1 MTLKLDRRRYPRF
14 AVRLPF
20 QLWLATDKGDPWV
33 ATLFTKNISKAGLC
47 FLAPRQVQPGESITV
62 DLTLAGYGQRGKD
75 VNISGVG
82 QIVRAAA
89 CDEPG
94 KYELAATFE
103 VPPLGHG
110 PGWNQLAT
118 VFEELT

>member
-1 MTLKLDRRRYPRF
+1 MMLKLDRRRYPRF

-20 QLWLATDKGDPWV
+20 QLWLATDKDSPLV

-47 FLAPRQVQPGESITV
+47 FLAPRQVQPGESIKV
-62 DLTLAGYGQRGKD
+62 KLTLAGYGRGGKD
-75 VNISGVG
+75 LNVSGVG

-89 CDEPG
+89 NDEPG
-94 KYELAATFE
+94 MYELAAIFD

-110 PGWNQLAT
+110 LGWNQLAT
-118 VFEELT
+118 VLEELT